1 MKKIMAT
8 GLLTAAGL
16 AAGVGVSDVQ
26 LAESSLVG
34 NPVQVTF
41 TLDGPAIVT
50 MRFFTNEVADASSWL
65 PVADA
70 DATDVWGDVNR
81 IVPSGVCTNWW
92 KPERALPGLL
102 LGAGRLKA
110 EIRAWPLDNPPD
122 YRVFDLTS
130 TNRASMRYYV
140 SSNAVPG
147 GVQAEVYKTDKLVM
161 RRIPAAGIVWTMGS
175 PADEQGRTSGNRE
188 NQHQVKLLHDYY
200 IGIYELTRGQ
210 YCRILTNENAAA
222 HMKGWD
228 QPNWRLRPIA
238 SPTNGTAVTYISMRG
253 SVSQGI
259 NWPTTGRAVL
269 EGSPLDLLRKLTGV
283 EFDLPTDAQ
292 WEFACRAGTTGKFPC
307 GTEEV
312 TAANMGTFAWYTGH
326 RNGDYPEPVGSL
338 LPNAW
343 GLYDMLGNVFERCLD
358 YMNVKK
364 TLPGT
369 AESPDEEPLGFTTTA
384 TNPTRVSRGGSF
396 AYDAGNA
403 RSARRA
409 ADADNYVVKY
419 DYGFRLACP
428 LGTEW
433 GWPE

>member
-1 MKKIMAT
+1 MRRVF
-8 GLLTAAGL
+8 AAGL
-16 AAGVGVSDVQ
+16 LAAAGMAAGVGVSDVQ
-26 LAESSLVG
+26 LAESDRLG

-50 MRFFTNEVADASSWL
+50 VRFFTNEVADATSWL
-65 PVADA
+65 AVADA

-110 EIRAWPLDNPPD
+110 EVRAWPVDNPPD

-161 RRIPAAGIVWTMGS
+161 RRIPAADIVWTMGS
-175 PADEQGRTSGNRE
+175 PTGEGGRQPTRE
-188 NQHQVKLLHDYY
+188 DQHQVKLLHDYY

-210 YCRILTNENAAA
+210 YCRILATNENAVA
-222 HMKGWD
+222 HMKGWKLD
-228 QPNWRLRPIA
+228 DWRLRPVGC
-238 SPTNGTAVTYISMRG
+238 PTNGTAVTYVFMRG
-253 SVSQGI
+253 RVSEGI

-269 EGSPLDLLRKLTGV
+269 AGSPLDLLRKLTGV
-283 EFDLPTDAQ
+283 EFDLPTEAQ
-292 WEFACRAGTTGKFPC
+292 WEFACRAGTTGKYPC
-307 GTEEV
+307 GTEDA
-312 TAANMGTFAWYTGH
+312 TLANMGTFAWYSGH
-326 RNGDYPEPVGSL
+326 RNGEYPEPVGSL

-358 YMNVKK
+358 YID
-364 TLPGT
+364 TGTALAGT
-369 AESPDEEPLGFTTTA
+369 AEDPAEEPVGFTTTA
-384 TNPTRVSRGGSF
+384 ANPNRVARGGSF
-396 AYDAGNA
+396 AYDYNYA

-409 ADADNYVVKY
+409 ADPDNAGVKG
-419 DYGFRLACP
+419 DYGFRLVCP